1 MVNTINYILIDAVEG
16 TGITH
21 WAKIRMVI
29 RNYDVK
35 YWPVVSFV
43 VSDGAPDGQPVKKG
57 QKLINDRIIE
67 RARNRIV
74 NGDVKVR
81 RDIAQQ
87 FVGAP
92 NDWEYDNEG
101 VDALIQVAFFGE
113 IVYG

>member
-1 MVNTINYILIDAVEG
+1 MTNTISSILTDAVEG
-16 TGITH
+16 EGIAY
-21 WAKIRMVI
+21 WAKIQMVI
-29 RNYDVK
+29 RDREVK
-35 YWPVVSFV
+35 FWPVVSFV
-43 VSDGAPDGQPVKKG
+43 VLDGAPDGQPVKKG
-57 QKLINDRIIE
+57 QKLINARIIE

-87 FVGAP
+87 FVGVP
-92 NDWEYDNEG
+92 NDWEYDSEG